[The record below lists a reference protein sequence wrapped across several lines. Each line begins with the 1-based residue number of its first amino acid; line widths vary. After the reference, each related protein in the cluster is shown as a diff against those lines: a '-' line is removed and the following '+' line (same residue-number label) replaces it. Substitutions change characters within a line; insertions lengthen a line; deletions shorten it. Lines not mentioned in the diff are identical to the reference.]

1 MNHIRINKISGIYED
16 IVSIGTITE
25 VKKITIDFALQIK
38 SNFKHSVIYD
48 DDEMMLIRYYV

>member
-38 SNFKHSVIYD
+38 SNFKHEVVYD
-48 DDEMMLIRYYV
+48 DDDIMMIRYFV